1 MSLDDAR
8 PHLNGHGATLLRLP
22 TERDSGP
29 PVRAPM
35 ALEWCED
42 AKPQE
47 GSWLIK
53 GLLPSSGL
61 ACFYGPSRAGKSFL
75 ALEWFLRLAHGDDIL
90 GCKSQRT
97 GVCYVGAEAANGIRK
112 RIAAW
117 IQENGREDD
126 AAPFALIGRGVDFSN
141 PEAPD
146 VEELIELLRDAAD
159 AFNEERG
166 APLGVVVIDTLARA
180 TPGADENSSADMGAV
195 LAAME
200 RIGEALG
207 VLVVLIHHTGKDATR
222 GARGHSSLFA
232 ALDTAIELSH
242 DEEAGTRSLKLAK
255 QKDDEDGR
263 SWGFRLKP
271 VTIGMDG
278 DGDPVTS
285 CVIEYTDAPEAKSK
299 SRRSPVQASSERIVL
314 DALKAVLS
322 TAGARPPGCVPCA
335 AGTYAAPLEL
345 VRQRA
350 FKTGLSQEG
359 ETPAAKRTRWN
370 RALEKLAGAG
380 TVKVWRSDGEM
391 EDWLWLP

>member
-1 MSLDDAR
+1 
-8 PHLNGHGATLLRLP
+8 
-22 TERDSGP
+22 
-29 PVRAPM
+29 M

-53 GLLPSSGL
+53 GLLPSTGL

-90 GCKSQRT
+90 GCRSQRT

-159 AFNEERG
+159 KFDEERG
-166 APLGVVVIDTLARA
+166 ARLGVVVIDTLARA
-180 TPGADENSSADMGAV
+180 TPGADENSGADMGAA

-222 GARGHSSLFA
+222 GARGHSSLFC
-232 ALDTAIELSH
+232 ALDAAIELSQ
-242 DEEAGTRSLKLAK
+242 DEQAGARTLKLAK

-263 SWGFRLKP
+263 TWGFRLKR
-271 VTIGMDG
+271 VTIGADA
-278 DGDPVTS
+278 DGDPITS
-285 CVIEYTDAPEAKSK
+285 CVVEYTEAP
-299 SRRSPVQASSERIVL
+299 QASAKRRDRGQAAAESIVL
-314 DALKAVLS
+314 AALKSVLS
-322 TAGARPPGCVPCA
+322 THGIKPPPGIPTTGGAYV
-335 AGTYAAPLEL
+335 APLML
-345 VRQRA
+345 VRERA
-350 FKTGLSQEG
+350 YQTGLSKEG
-359 ETPAAKRTRWN
+359 EVASAKRNRWH
-370 RALEKLAGAG
+370 RAVEKLSAPGGQSGVWDNEENGKGA
-380 TVKVWRSDGEM
+380 
-391 EDWLWLP
+391 WLWLRN